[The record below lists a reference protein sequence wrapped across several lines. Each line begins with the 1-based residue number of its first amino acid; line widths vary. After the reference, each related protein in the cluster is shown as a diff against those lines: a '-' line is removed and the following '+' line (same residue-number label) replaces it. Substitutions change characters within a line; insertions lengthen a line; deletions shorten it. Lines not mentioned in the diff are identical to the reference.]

1 MDELGIFP
9 GAIPTLIWLAKT
21 YMYPE
26 LTIDHM
32 NIPIKPKLDIFPTQ
46 ISLSWIYLQL
56 FQQLLHHKKKYEK
69 L

>member
-9 GAIPTLIWLAKT
+9 GGIPTLRWLAKT
-21 YMYPE
+21 DTYSE
-26 LTIDHM
+26 VTVEHM

-46 ISLSWIYLQL
+46 ISFSWIYM
-56 FQQLLHHKKKYEK
+56 QLLYHKQKYEK